1 MGNAL
6 KIGNKACIHPLQKDG
21 YAGWWCGVDVG
32 VLYMTATWKPQEKV
46 MMSTA
51 ASLPSV
57 VKPRFIDPVG
67 ERTKLQ
73 KVDAR

>member
-1 MGNAL
+1 L
-6 KIGNKACIHPLQKDG
+6 
-21 YAGWWCGVDVG
+21 WWCDVDVRI
-32 VLYMTATWKPQEKV
+32 LYVYNRPVGKPQEKV

-57 VKPRFIDPVG
+57 VKPRFIKPVG